1 MYVKIVLFSPA
12 GSLEACKTNGKENY
26 CNTHFLSL
34 ISYFFCFLFHF
45 FFSLLCLHLL
55 LPCCCCSLYSSSSY
69 YYIYFRKV
77 HVGDGGNV
85 CLHLTLI
92 NDFTFTLYTF
102 LFHFHIVLILVRN
115 LAAEGDGKQELTVV
129 LKYVK

>member
-1 MYVKIVLFSPA
+1 M
-12 GSLEACKTNGKENY
+12 
-26 CNTHFLSL
+26 
-34 ISYFFCFLFHF
+34 
-45 FFSLLCLHLL
+45 
-55 LPCCCCSLYSSSSY
+55 
-69 YYIYFRKV
+69 

-129 LKYVK
+129 LKYVKWEVIKFNEVFGNTIFWTV